1 MVTPVQVSDGGK
13 GERILVNQT
22 SYLGDVILTTPL
34 LAEIRRCFPEAE
46 LDLLC
51 TPRAT
56 SLVDN
61 NPDLD
66 HIVADDK
73 RGEGRGLKGV
83 WRKVM
88 ELRRR
93 RYTLALSPHKS
104 LRSALLLFLARI
116 PCRIGFRQSAGW
128 FLYHH
133 RVNRDTRLH
142 DVDRNLSLLQ
152 AFGMDPSR
160 SQKKLRIEVDS
171 HTRQSVERIWNALG
185 IEQQDGGLIFGLNPG
200 SVWPTKRWSVEG
212 YANLMVQ
219 LKKKYRCEVVLF
231 GGPEDREIAD
241 RIQELSGHVGF
252 DLVGRTSL
260 RELPC
265 AVERCDVFITND
277 SAPMHIAVARGI
289 PVVAVFCATTPSL
302 GFYPYASRATVVQ
315 KELSC
320 RPCTSHGGRR
330 CPLGTADCIHLVK
343 SEDVLRGVEQV
354 INGKDQ
360 RDSTSENPFTPNI
373 ITL

>member
-171 HTRQSVERIWNALG
+171 HTRESVERIWNALG

-289 PVVAVFCATTPSL
+289 PVVALFCATTPSL

>member
-241 RIQELSGHVGF
+241 RIQELSGQVGF

-289 PVVAVFCATTPSL
+289 PVVALFCATTPSL